1 MQKPIKTPPRWMDRI
16 LEWYC
21 SEYYLEE
28 VQGDLHEWYAQ
39 SNQTPFRNFKYLIN
53 VIRYFSFER
62 SKTFQNIIQHP
73 QYLSMKSIIKITF
86 RNLKKD
92 KISASIRF
100 SNLMIGIG
108 VFMLALIYADYE
120 LNYDQFHTNS
130 DNIYRMGQHTGGDK
144 AWAAGPLGLGPF
156 IQENIPDVKRVARF
170 IPERN
175 TWISHE
181 DKKFY
186 ERNVFYADSSVFNMF
201 SYEMI
206 QGNPK
211 TALKDPAS
219 IVITE
224 SMAKKYFGNEDPM
237 GKRMQLL
244 VDGDDV
250 SIVTGV
256 IKDVP
261 DQSHLQFDFLRS
273 IYAYGDEEYQRSWR
287 NYFVYTYLET
297 IDNPDFDRIE
307 DLIKE
312 EFFARYNVSEE
323 RKEKFKT
330 VLTPIHKIHLYTDQE
345 KDVADHGNVYTIY
358 ILLSIGT
365 FVLIISCINFINITI
380 IKGLDRSKE
389 VGLRKT
395 VGASRGSLIAQFLSE
410 NMVLLMLAGLG
421 SLLLLILVEPSI
433 QNFTGKQ
440 ISLNFIANPKIA
452 LVLLL
457 IILGLQLLSGLY
469 PAVLLSKFRPVEIL
483 NSSEKASPRFSRV
496 GLTRKTLVILQ
507 FSLSLILI
515 IGSVVVS
522 NQMDYLRNKHLGF
535 EKDQILLLKLNYSI
549 RQKIETLGEMI
560 EGLPGVNH
568 HSISSS
574 VPGYRIMMEGVNKP
588 GDTESS
594 ASRILIVDEN
604 FIDTY
609 NMEIS
614 TGENFT
620 PTRNETEFVINE
632 SMAALVFPDRDPI
645 GEQLVWEDTGRV
657 VGVVKDFNFQSL
669 HTSIEPL
676 TMAKLPRDAY
686 GYLSIQFNPQS
697 VNEVL
702 SGIGD
707 ISDELY
713 PNLPDLEV
721 EFLDS
726 RFEELYQSENKL
738 QVIVGI
744 FCLMTIFLTISG
756 VFGVASY
763 NAHKKSKEIA
773 VRKVLGASYPEMLWQ
788 LLQGF
793 LYLLLIAICIGLPGA
808 FILSKW
814 WLRDFAYQTDIPVI
828 MFVISALAMIL
839 IVLLTSGYIS
849 SKTARTNPA
858 AILKDE

>member
-1 MQKPIKTPPRWMDRI
+1 MDRI

-21 SEYYLEE
+21 AEYYLEE

-39 SNQTPFRNFKYLIN
+39 SQENQTSFRNLRYLIN
-53 VIRYFSFER
+53 IVRYFSFER

-86 RNLKKD
+86 RNLRKD
-92 KISASIRF
+92 KISAFIRF
-100 SNLMIGIG
+100 ANLVFGIG

-120 LNYDQFHTNS
+120 LNYDRFHTNA
-130 DNIYRMGQHTGGDK
+130 DNIYRMGQDTGGDR
-144 AWAAGPLGLGPF
+144 AWAAGPFGLGPF

-186 ERNVFYADSSVFNMF
+186 EQNVFYADSSVFNML

-211 TALKDPAS
+211 TALKDPSS

-244 VDGDDV
+244 VDGDDA

-273 IYAYGDEEYQRSWR
+273 IYSYGDEEYQRSWR
-287 NYFVYTYLET
+287 NYFVYTYFET

-307 DLIKE
+307 NLIKE
-312 EFFARYNVSEE
+312 EFFTQYNVSEE

-330 VLTPIHKIHLYTDQE
+330 VLTPIHRIHLFTDQE

-365 FVLIISCINFINITI
+365 FVLIISCINFVNITI

-395 VGASRGSLIAQFLSE
+395 VGASRGSLVTQFLSE
-410 NMVLLMLAGLG
+410 NLVLLVLAGLG
-421 SLLLLILVEPSI
+421 SLLLLILIEPAV

-440 ISLNFIANPKIA
+440 VSLNFIANPIIA
-452 LVLLL
+452 LVLLG
-457 IILGLQLLSGLY
+457 IILGLELLSGLY
-469 PAVLLSKFRPVEIL
+469 PAILLSKFRPAEIL
-483 NSSEKASPRFSRV
+483 NSSEKTSSRFSKV
-496 GLTRKTLVILQ
+496 GFTRKTLVILQ

-522 NQMDYLRNKHLGF
+522 NQMNYLRTKHLGF
-535 EKDQILLLKLNYSI
+535 EKDQILLLKLNYSL
-549 RQKIETLGEMI
+549 RQKVETLGEMI
-560 EGLPGVNH
+560 NEIPGVSNH
-568 HSISSS
+568 TISSS
-574 VPGYRIMMEGVNKP
+574 VPGYRIMMEGVRNL
-588 GDTESS
+588 GDPERRY
-594 ASRILIVDEN
+594 SRILIVDEN
-604 FIDTY
+604 FLNTY
-609 NMEIS
+609 NMDIS
-614 TGENFT
+614 SGENFT
-620 PTRNETEFVINE
+620 PTRNETEFIINE
-632 SMAALVFPDRDPI
+632 SMAALSFPDRDPI
-645 GEQLVWEDTGRV
+645 GQQLVWNDTGRV

-676 TMAKLPRDAY
+676 TMVKFPGDSY
-686 GYLSIQFNPQS
+686 GYLSIQFNPES
-697 VNEVL
+697 VEKVL

-713 PNLPDLEV
+713 PNLPDMEV

-738 QVIVGI
+738 QVIIGV

-814 WLRDFAYQTDIPVI
+814 WLRDFAYQTDIPVA
-828 MFVISALAMIL
+828 MFVISAVAMVL

-858 AILKDE
+858 TILKDE